1 MVLLILKIGHPHVL
15 VDSYNCNFDISSH
28 SHMQAGRDLRFISLS
43 MIGCLCGGAL
53 VLSVM
58 AFLDLLGCT

>member
-1 MVLLILKIGHPHVL
+1 MVLLILKIGHSHVL
-15 VDSYNCNFDISSH
+15 VDSYNCNFDIS

-53 VLSVM
+53 VLSVT